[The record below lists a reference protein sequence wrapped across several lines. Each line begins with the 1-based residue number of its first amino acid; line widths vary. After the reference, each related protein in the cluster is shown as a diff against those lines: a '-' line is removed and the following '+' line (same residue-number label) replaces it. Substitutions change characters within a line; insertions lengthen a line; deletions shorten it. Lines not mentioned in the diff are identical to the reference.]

1 MLNIRENE
9 MDLIKKEDKVLH
21 DSIVSIWNNYAY
33 ERTNISREDR
43 DKAIDLL
50 LENHHKEMGLI

>member
-1 MLNIRENE
+1 

-43 DKAIDLL
+43 DKAIDILIAA
-50 LENHHKEMGLI
+50 HHKELGIT